1 MKSLAKLA
9 VSYPWAAIA
18 VTLAITLA
26 MGSVIAIRGIQ
37 FNGSLESLARKD
49 SDSQFYDQVKGAFGD
64 DRVIVVALTTDDVFT
79 PIFVN
84 KLAKLTSELEAVH
97 GVEEAQS
104 LTNVKSIR
112 RVGEDVV
119 VDKLLPAGASAEQ
132 LESIRTGVVTD
143 PIYVRNYVSADGRT
157 AGINVFLKQMDESAT
172 RQVAREVS
180 RIARASAGRDD
191 LILAGVPIMDDVGIN
206 SMTQDMLLC
215 SPLAALVCALIFF
228 LAFRSVWGAVLPMG
242 AIMIGI
248 TWTLGLMSLMN
259 RSITIATLSLPIILF
274 AVGGSYM
281 FHVLNQ
287 YRLSMTG
294 GLGGAAGRTTPD
306 NPNRNQSWFEP
317 IYPRAGDRK
326 VDWLWGLRFILPAV
340 LVSGLTVIAGFGALA
355 SSSIPTA
362 RDMGLFDT
370 LGVAAILVITI
381 TFVPAM
387 LTVIGPERLGIRP
400 DGAERHHHPGPMTRL
415 LGNVTSIVLH
425 RPALVL
431 GICGALVIAAAA
443 GLSVLRVNTNYLKIF
458 PASSRVARDTNRLHQ
473 TLAGV
478 STIELIVTGPPGML
492 YTPDALKNIDALEN
506 FARRQPGVDSTI
518 SIVDIIKR
526 VSSTL
531 DQRQAP
537 DTIPGTEESIR
548 RIYRDFLA
556 GQRSVSRLAEVGE
569 NQNGSRAA
577 IVVRTNIFGSDEV
590 RSLIEN
596 VDRWS
601 RDHLAPGLEARA
613 TGSVVLLND
622 ASDAVGASQVSSLA
636 IALTSIYVMMVA
648 LFASPLI
655 GLVALIPNVV
665 PVLWLFGFLG
675 ATGIPLDIT
684 TSLVATSALGLAV
697 DNAVHM
703 IRRYRQCSSEV
714 GEDGWTMWLT
724 MHRTGRPMI
733 LANLTL
739 MAAFS
744 VFMASSFVPVRLAG
758 LLWVVTIAGCL
769 GADLFLLPVLMKA
782 RFCRVGVAKA
792 TSRAPEALSGELVH
806 QDAERFR

>member
-9 VSYPWAAIA
+9 VSHPWAVIA
-18 VTLAITLA
+18 VTLGITLA
-26 MGSVIAIRGIQ
+26 MGSVIAIRGIH

-79 PIFVN
+79 PQFVN
-84 KLAKLTSELEAVH
+84 KLAKLTSELEGVP

-104 LTNVKSIR
+104 ITNIKSIR
-112 RVGEDVV
+112 RAGDDVV
-119 VDKLLPAGASAEQ
+119 VDKLVPPGATEEELKA
-132 LESIRTGVVTD
+132 LRAGVVTD
-143 PIYVRNYVSADGRT
+143 PIYVKNYISEDGRT

-180 RIARASAGRDD
+180 RIARAGAGHDD
-191 LILAGVPIMDDVGIN
+191 LLLAGVPIMDDVGIN
-206 SMTQDMLLC
+206 SMTKDMLLC
-215 SPLAALVCALIFF
+215 SPLAALVCAVIFF

-259 RSITIATLSLPIILF
+259 RPITIATLSLPIILF

-287 YRLSMTG
+287 HRLSMTG
-294 GLGGAAGRTTPD
+294 GLGGSGRGRTSKSVT
-306 NPNRNQSWFEP
+306 QGQTWFEP
-317 IYPRAGDRK
+317 LYPGAGDPNI
-326 VDWLWGLRFILPAV
+326 DWLWGLRFILPAV

-387 LTVIGPERLGIRP
+387 LTVIKPERMGISRTR
-400 DGAERHHHPGPMTRL
+400 AEHHHYPGLMTRV

-425 RPALVL
+425 RPGLVL
-431 GICGALVIAAAA
+431 GVCGILVLAAMA
-443 GLSVLRVNTNYLKIF
+443 GLTRLRVNTNYLKIF
-458 PASSRVARDTNRLHQ
+458 PASSRMVRDTNQLHER
-473 TLAGV
+473 LAGV
-478 STIELIVTGPPGML
+478 STIELIVTGPPGMV
-492 YTPDALKNIDALEN
+492 YSPEALKNIDSLEK
-506 FARRQPGVDSTI
+506 FVRVQPGVDSAI

-531 DQRQAP
+531 DPHQASDAVP
-537 DTIPGTEESIR
+537 STEESTR
-548 RIYRDFLA
+548 RIYQDFLA
-556 GQRSVSRLAEVGE
+556 GQRSVSRLAEVGQ
-569 NQNGSRAA
+569 NQSGSRAA

-590 RSLIEN
+590 HRLIDSIN
-596 VDRWS
+596 RWS

-636 IALTSIYVMMVA
+636 IALTSIYIMMVA

-744 VFMASSFVPVRLAG
+744 VFMASSFVPVRMAG

-782 RFCRVGVAKA
+782 RICRVGVDRAK
-792 TSRAPEALSGELVH
+792 TPVPEALSPELV

>member
-9 VSYPWAAIA
+9 VSYPWAVISI
-18 VTLAITLA
+18 TLGITLA
-26 MGSVIAIRGIQ
+26 MGSVIAIRGIH

-64 DRVIVVALTTDDVFT
+64 DRIIVVALTTDDVFT
-79 PIFVN
+79 PGFVN
-84 KLAKLTSELEAVH
+84 RLATLTSELEAVQ

-104 LTNVKSIR
+104 ITNIKAIR
-112 RVGEDVV
+112 RIGDDVV
-119 VDKLLPAGASAEQ
+119 VDKLIPSGAGEEELKALRAA
-132 LESIRTGVVTD
+132 VVTD
-143 PIYVRNYVSADGRT
+143 PLYVKNYVSEDGRT

-172 RQVAREVS
+172 RRVAREVS
-180 RIARASAGRDD
+180 RIAHAGAGQDD

-215 SPLAALVCALIFF
+215 SPLAALVCAVIFY
-228 LAFRSVWGAVLPMG
+228 LAFRSIWGAVLPMG

-248 TWTLGLMSLMN
+248 VWTLGLMSLMN
-259 RSITIATLSLPIILF
+259 RPITIATLSLPIILF

-287 YRLSMTG
+287 HRLSMTG
-294 GLGGAAGRTTPD
+294 GLAGSAGPSRL
-306 NPNRNQSWFEP
+306 RSGSQSWFEP
-317 IYPRAGDRK
+317 PYPGAGDRK
-326 VDWLWGLRFILPAV
+326 IDWFWGLCFILPAV

-370 LGVAAILVITI
+370 LGVAAILIITI

-387 LTVIGPERLGIRP
+387 LTVIQPERLGIRQ
-400 DGAERHHHPGPMTRL
+400 DGTEHHHHPGLMTRA

-431 GICGALVIAAAA
+431 GICGAMVVAAVAC
-443 GLSVLRVNTNYLKIF
+443 LTILRVNTNYLKIF
-458 PASSRVARDTNRLHQ
+458 PASSRVVRDTNQLHER
-473 TLAGV
+473 LAGV

-492 YTPDALKNIDALEN
+492 YRPEALRNIDSLEK
-506 FARRQPGVDSTI
+506 FAGEQPGVDSTI

-531 DQRQAP
+531 DLHQGS
-537 DTIPGTEESIR
+537 DGIPSTEESTR

-569 NQNGSRAA
+569 NQSGSRAA

-590 RSLIEN
+590 HRLIDSIN
-596 VDRWS
+596 RWS

-622 ASDAVGASQVSSLA
+622 ASDAVGSSQVSSLA
-636 IALTSIYVMMVA
+636 IALTSIYIMMVA

-769 GADLFLLPVLMKA
+769 AADLFLLPVLMKA
-782 RFCRVGVAKA
+782 RICRVGVDKA
-792 TSRAPEALSGELVH
+792 ELPSPEAPSAELVH
-806 QDAERFR
+806 QDSERIR

>member
-9 VSYPWAAIA
+9 VSHPWAVIA
-18 VTLAITLA
+18 VTLGITLA
-26 MGSVIAIRGIQ
+26 MGSVIAIRGIH

-79 PIFVN
+79 PQFVN
-84 KLAKLTSELEAVH
+84 KLAKLTSELEGVP

-104 LTNVKSIR
+104 ITNIKSIR
-112 RVGEDVV
+112 RAGDDVV
-119 VDKLLPAGASAEQ
+119 VDKLVPPGATEEELKA
-132 LESIRTGVVTD
+132 LRAGVVTD
-143 PIYVRNYVSADGRT
+143 PIYVKNYISEDGRT

-180 RIARASAGRDD
+180 RIARAGAGHDD
-191 LILAGVPIMDDVGIN
+191 LLLAGVPIMDDVGIN
-206 SMTQDMLLC
+206 SMTKDMLLC
-215 SPLAALVCALIFF
+215 SPLAALVCAVIFF

-259 RSITIATLSLPIILF
+259 RPITIATLSLPIILF

-287 YRLSMTG
+287 HRLSMTG
-294 GLGGAAGRTTPD
+294 GLGGSGRGRTSKSVT
-306 NPNRNQSWFEP
+306 QGQTWFEP
-317 IYPRAGDRK
+317 LYPGAGDPNI
-326 VDWLWGLRFILPAV
+326 DWLWGLRFILPAV

-387 LTVIGPERLGIRP
+387 LTVIKPERMGISRTR
-400 DGAERHHHPGPMTRL
+400 AEHHHYPGLMTRV

-425 RPALVL
+425 RPGLVL
-431 GICGALVIAAAA
+431 GVCGILVLAAMA
-443 GLSVLRVNTNYLKIF
+443 GLTRLRVNTNYLKIF
-458 PASSRVARDTNRLHQ
+458 PASSRMVRDTNQLHER
-473 TLAGV
+473 LAGV
-478 STIELIVTGPPGML
+478 STIELIVTGPPGMV
-492 YTPDALKNIDALEN
+492 YSPEALKNIDSLEK
-506 FARRQPGVDSTI
+506 FVRVQPGVDSAI

-531 DQRQAP
+531 DPHQAP
-537 DTIPGTEESIR
+537 DAVPSTEESTR
-548 RIYRDFLA
+548 RIYQDFLA
-556 GQRSVSRLAEVGE
+556 GQRSVSRLAEVGQ
-569 NQNGSRAA
+569 NQSGSRAA

-590 RSLIEN
+590 HRLIDSIN
-596 VDRWS
+596 RWS

-636 IALTSIYVMMVA
+636 IALTSIYIMMVA

-744 VFMASSFVPVRLAG
+744 VFMASSFVPVRMAG

-782 RFCRVGVAKA
+782 RICRVGVDRAK
-792 TSRAPEALSGELVH
+792 TPVPEALSPELV

>member
-9 VSYPWAAIA
+9 VSYPWAVIA
-18 VTLAITLA
+18 VTLGITLA
-26 MGSVIAIRGIQ
+26 MGSVIAIRGIH

-49 SDSQFYDQVKGAFGD
+49 SDSEFYDQVKGSFGD
-64 DRVIVVALTTDDVFT
+64 DRVIVVALTTDDIFT
-79 PIFVN
+79 PQFVN
-84 KLAKLTSELEAVH
+84 KLAKLTSELGAVP

-104 LTNVKSIR
+104 ITNIKSIR
-112 RVGEDVV
+112 RVGDDVV
-119 VDKLLPAGASAEQ
+119 VDKLVPPGASEEELKTLRA
-132 LESIRTGVVTD
+132 GVVTD
-143 PIYVRNYVSADGRT
+143 PIYVKNYVSEDGRT

-180 RIARASAGRDD
+180 RIARAGAGHDD

-206 SMTQDMLLC
+206 SMTRDMLLC
-215 SPLAALVCALIFF
+215 SPLAALVCAVIFF

-248 TWTLGLMSLMN
+248 TWTLGLMSLMH

-287 YRLSMTG
+287 HRLSMTG
-294 GLGGAAGRTTPD
+294 GVGGPGRGGISKSVTQGQ
-306 NPNRNQSWFEP
+306 NWFEP
-317 IYPRAGDRK
+317 LYPGAGDPK
-326 VDWLWGLRFILPAV
+326 IDWLWGLRFILPAV

-387 LTVIGPERLGIRP
+387 LTVIKPERMGINRTR
-400 DGAERHHHPGPMTRL
+400 AEHHHYPGLMTRV
-415 LGNVTSIVLH
+415 LGNITSIVLH
-425 RPALVL
+425 RPGLVL
-431 GICGALVIAAAA
+431 GICGILVIAAMA
-443 GLSVLRVNTNYLKIF
+443 GLTRLRVNTNYLKIF
-458 PASSRVARDTNRLHQ
+458 PASSRMVRDTNQLHER
-473 TLAGV
+473 LAGV
-478 STIELIVTGPPGML
+478 STIELIVTGPPGMV
-492 YTPDALKNIDALEN
+492 YSPQALKNIDSLEQ
-506 FARRQPGVDSTI
+506 FAREQPGVDSAI
-518 SIVDIIKR
+518 SIVDIVKR

-531 DQRQAP
+531 DPHQAADSVP
-537 DTIPGTEESIR
+537 STEESTR
-548 RIYRDFLA
+548 RIYQDYLA
-556 GQRSVSRLAEVGE
+556 GQRSVSRLAEVGQ

-590 RSLIEN
+590 HGLIDSIN
-596 VDRWS
+596 RWS
-601 RDHLAPGLEARA
+601 REHLGPGLEARA

-636 IALTSIYVMMVA
+636 IALTSIYIMMVA

-744 VFMASSFVPVRLAG
+744 VFMASSFVPVRMAG

-782 RFCRVGVAKA
+782 RICRVGVDRAK
-792 TSRAPEALSGELVH
+792 TPVPEALSPELV
-806 QDAERFR
+806 QDAEEFR

>member
-9 VSYPWAAIA
+9 VSYPWAVIAI
-18 VTLAITLA
+18 TLGITLA
-26 MGSVIAIRGIQ
+26 MGSVIAIRGIH

-79 PIFVN
+79 PQFVN
-84 KLAKLTSELEAVH
+84 KLAKLTSELEGVP

-104 LTNVKSIR
+104 ITNIKSIR
-112 RVGEDVV
+112 RAGDDVV
-119 VDKLLPAGASAEQ
+119 VDKLVPPGATEEELKA
-132 LESIRTGVVTD
+132 LRAGVVTD
-143 PIYVRNYVSADGRT
+143 PIYVKNYISEDGRT

-180 RIARASAGRDD
+180 RIARAGAGHDD
-191 LILAGVPIMDDVGIN
+191 LLLAGVPIMDDVGIN
-206 SMTQDMLLC
+206 SMTKDMLLC
-215 SPLAALVCALIFF
+215 SPLAALVCAVIFF

-259 RSITIATLSLPIILF
+259 RPITIATLSLPIILF

-287 YRLSMTG
+287 HRLSMTG
-294 GLGGAAGRTTPD
+294 GLGGSGRGRTSKSVT
-306 NPNRNQSWFEP
+306 QGQTWFEP
-317 IYPRAGDRK
+317 LYPGAGDPK
-326 VDWLWGLRFILPAV
+326 IDWLWGLRFILPAV

-387 LTVIGPERLGIRP
+387 LTVIKPERMGISRTRV
-400 DGAERHHHPGPMTRL
+400 EHHHYPGLMTRV

-425 RPALVL
+425 RPGLVL
-431 GICGALVIAAAA
+431 GVCGILVLAAMA
-443 GLSVLRVNTNYLKIF
+443 GLTRLRVNTNYLKIF
-458 PASSRVARDTNRLHQ
+458 PASSRMVRDTNQLHER
-473 TLAGV
+473 LAGV
-478 STIELIVTGPPGML
+478 STIELIVTGPPGMV
-492 YTPDALKNIDALEN
+492 YSPEALKNIDSLEK
-506 FARRQPGVDSTI
+506 FVRVQPGVDSAI

-531 DQRQAP
+531 DPHQAP
-537 DTIPGTEESIR
+537 DAVPSTEESTR
-548 RIYRDFLA
+548 RIYQDFLA
-556 GQRSVSRLAEVGE
+556 GQRSVSRLAEVGQ
-569 NQNGSRAA
+569 NQSGSRAA

-590 RSLIEN
+590 HRLIDSIN
-596 VDRWS
+596 RWS

-636 IALTSIYVMMVA
+636 IALTSIYIMMVA

-744 VFMASSFVPVRLAG
+744 VFMASSFVPVRMAG

-782 RFCRVGVAKA
+782 RICRVGVDRAK
-792 TSRAPEALSGELVH
+792 TPVPEALSPELV

>member
-9 VSYPWAAIA
+9 VSYPWAVIA
-18 VTLAITLA
+18 VTLGITLA
-26 MGSVIAIRGIQ
+26 MGSVIAIRGIH

-64 DRVIVVALTTDDVFT
+64 DRVIVVALTTDDVLT
-79 PIFVN
+79 PPFVN
-84 KLAKLTSELEAVH
+84 KLAKLTSELETVQ

-104 LTNVKSIR
+104 ITNIKSIR
-112 RVGEDVV
+112 RVGDDVV
-119 VDKLLPAGASAEQ
+119 VDKLVPPGASEEQ
-132 LESIRTGVVTD
+132 LKTLRAGVIND
-143 PIYVRNYVSADGRT
+143 PIYVKNYISEDGRT

-180 RIARASAGRDD
+180 RIARAGAGHDD

-206 SMTQDMLLC
+206 SMTKDMLLC
-215 SPLAALVCALIFF
+215 SPLAALVCAVIFF

-259 RSITIATLSLPIILF
+259 RPITIATLSLPIILF

-287 YRLSMTG
+287 HRLSMTG
-294 GLGGAAGRTTPD
+294 GPGGSGMGRTSKSVT
-306 NPNRNQSWFEP
+306 QGQTWFEP
-317 IYPRAGDRK
+317 LYPGAGDPK
-326 VDWLWGLRFILPAV
+326 IDWLWGLRFILPAV

-387 LTVIGPERLGIRP
+387 LTVIKPERMGISRS
-400 DGAERHHHPGPMTRL
+400 GAEHHHHPGLMTRV

-425 RPALVL
+425 RPGLVL
-431 GICGALVIAAAA
+431 AVCGILVLAAMA
-443 GLSVLRVNTNYLKIF
+443 GLTRLRVNTNYLKIF
-458 PASSRVARDTNRLHQ
+458 PASSRMVRDTNQLHER
-473 TLAGV
+473 LAGV
-478 STIELIVTGPPGML
+478 STIELIVTGPPGMV
-492 YTPDALKNIDALEN
+492 YSPEALNNIDSLEK
-506 FARRQPGVDSTI
+506 FVRVQPGVDSAI

-531 DQRQAP
+531 DPHQAP
-537 DTIPGTEESIR
+537 DAVPSTEESTR
-548 RIYRDFLA
+548 RIYQDFLA
-556 GQRSVSRLAEVGE
+556 GQRSVSRLAEVGQ
-569 NQNGSRAA
+569 NQRGSRAA

-590 RSLIEN
+590 HSLIDSIN
-596 VDRWS
+596 RWS
-601 RDHLAPGLEARA
+601 RDNLAPGLEARA

-636 IALTSIYVMMVA
+636 IALTSIYIMMVA

-744 VFMASSFVPVRLAG
+744 VFMASSFVPVRMAG

-769 GADLFLLPVLMKA
+769 AADLFLLPVLMKA
-782 RFCRVGVAKA
+782 RICRVGVDRAK
-792 TSRAPEALSGELVH
+792 TPVPEALSPELVH

>member
-9 VSYPWAAIA
+9 VSHPWAVIA
-18 VTLAITLA
+18 VTLGITLA
-26 MGSVIAIRGIQ
+26 MGSVIAIRGIH

-79 PIFVN
+79 PQFVN
-84 KLAKLTSELEAVH
+84 KLAKLTSELEAVP

-104 LTNVKSIR
+104 ITNIKSIR
-112 RVGEDVV
+112 RAGDDVV
-119 VDKLLPAGASAEQ
+119 VDKLVPPGATEEELKA
-132 LESIRTGVVTD
+132 LRAGVVTD
-143 PIYVRNYVSADGRT
+143 PIYVKNYISEDGRT

-180 RIARASAGRDD
+180 RIARAGAGHDD
-191 LILAGVPIMDDVGIN
+191 LLLAGVPIMDDVGIN
-206 SMTQDMLLC
+206 SMTKDMLLC
-215 SPLAALVCALIFF
+215 SPLAALVCAVIFF

-259 RSITIATLSLPIILF
+259 RPITIATLSLPIILF

-287 YRLSMTG
+287 HRLSMTG
-294 GLGGAAGRTTPD
+294 GLGGSGRGRTSKSVT
-306 NPNRNQSWFEP
+306 QGQTWFEP
-317 IYPRAGDRK
+317 LYPGAGDPNI
-326 VDWLWGLRFILPAV
+326 DWLWGLRFILPAV

-387 LTVIGPERLGIRP
+387 LTVIKPERMGISRTR
-400 DGAERHHHPGPMTRL
+400 AEHHHYPGLMTRV

-425 RPALVL
+425 RPGLVL
-431 GICGALVIAAAA
+431 GVCGILVLAAMA
-443 GLSVLRVNTNYLKIF
+443 GLTRLRVNTNYLKIF
-458 PASSRVARDTNRLHQ
+458 PASSRMVRDTNQLHER
-473 TLAGV
+473 LAGV
-478 STIELIVTGPPGML
+478 STIELIVTGPPGMV
-492 YTPDALKNIDALEN
+492 YSPEALKNIDSLEK
-506 FARRQPGVDSTI
+506 FVRVQPGVDSAI

-531 DQRQAP
+531 DPHQAP
-537 DTIPGTEESIR
+537 DAVPSTEESTR
-548 RIYRDFLA
+548 RIYQDFLA
-556 GQRSVSRLAEVGE
+556 GQRSVSRLAEVGQ
-569 NQNGSRAA
+569 NQSGSRAA

-590 RSLIEN
+590 HRLIDSIN
-596 VDRWS
+596 RWS

-636 IALTSIYVMMVA
+636 IALTSIYIMMVA

-744 VFMASSFVPVRLAG
+744 VFMASSFVPVRMAG

-782 RFCRVGVAKA
+782 RICRVGVDRAK
-792 TSRAPEALSGELVH
+792 TPVPEALSPELV

>member
-9 VSYPWAAIA
+9 VSHPWAVIA
-18 VTLAITLA
+18 VTLGITLA
-26 MGSVIAIRGIQ
+26 MGSVIAIRGIH

-79 PIFVN
+79 PQFVN
-84 KLAKLTSELEAVH
+84 KLAKLTSELEGVP

-104 LTNVKSIR
+104 ITNIKSIR
-112 RVGEDVV
+112 RAGDDVV
-119 VDKLLPAGASAEQ
+119 VDKLVPPGATEEELKA
-132 LESIRTGVVTD
+132 LRAGVVTD
-143 PIYVRNYVSADGRT
+143 PIYVKNYISEDGRT

-180 RIARASAGRDD
+180 RIARAGAGHDD
-191 LILAGVPIMDDVGIN
+191 LLLAGVPIMDDVGIN
-206 SMTQDMLLC
+206 SMTKDMLLC
-215 SPLAALVCALIFF
+215 SPLAALVCAVIFF

-259 RSITIATLSLPIILF
+259 RPITIATLSLPIILF

-287 YRLSMTG
+287 HRLSMTG
-294 GLGGAAGRTTPD
+294 GLGGSGRGRTSKSVT
-306 NPNRNQSWFEP
+306 QGQTWFEP
-317 IYPRAGDRK
+317 LYPGAGDPNI
-326 VDWLWGLRFILPAV
+326 DWLWGLRFILPAV

-387 LTVIGPERLGIRP
+387 LTVIKPERMGISRTR
-400 DGAERHHHPGPMTRL
+400 AEHHHYPGLMTRV

-425 RPALVL
+425 RPGLVL
-431 GICGALVIAAAA
+431 GVCGILVLAAMA
-443 GLSVLRVNTNYLKIF
+443 GLTRLRVNTNYLKIF
-458 PASSRVARDTNRLHQ
+458 PASSRMVRDTNQLHER
-473 TLAGV
+473 LAGV
-478 STIELIVTGPPGML
+478 STIELIVTGPPGMV
-492 YTPDALKNIDALEN
+492 YSPEALKNIDSLEK
-506 FARRQPGVDSTI
+506 FVRVQPGVDSAI

-531 DQRQAP
+531 DPHQASDAVP
-537 DTIPGTEESIR
+537 STEESTR
-548 RIYRDFLA
+548 RIYQDFLA
-556 GQRSVSRLAEVGE
+556 GQRSVSRLAEVGQ
-569 NQNGSRAA
+569 NQSGSRAA

-590 RSLIEN
+590 HRLIDSIN
-596 VDRWS
+596 RWS

-636 IALTSIYVMMVA
+636 IALTSIYIMMVA

-744 VFMASSFVPVRLAG
+744 VFMASSFVPVRMAG

-782 RFCRVGVAKA
+782 RICRVGVDWAK
-792 TSRAPEALSGELVH
+792 TPVPEALSLELV